1 MHVIE
6 LSFKNEELQNLKE
19 RNQALEQ
26 RALEAEG
33 KVKDLITESNQLREE
48 VCPDFFPFFCLI
60 LWDRSI
66 QGFCDSLS
74 CVHTKIMKD
83 LDVLAHTHSCERE

>member
-6 LSFKNEELQNLKE
+6 LSFKNEESQNLRE

-26 RALEAEG
+26 RALDAEG

-48 VCPDFFPFFCLI
+48 VCPEVFSFLCLI
-60 LWDRSI
+60 LWDRSA
-66 QGFCDSLS
+66 QGFCDSQC
-74 CVHTKIMKD
+74 CVHTKNRIGPE
-83 LDVLAHTHSCERE
+83 VLAHTHSCERE